1 MRIHP
6 EEDFLILLYDVIHV
20 TRMHAGHMAR
30 KHGLTVAIMVAKI
43 SENTMAELTPVR
55 ALLAAETDI
64 SDPRSIGTHRLSSKR
79 SQEAR
84 GQFRA
89 FP

>member
-6 EEDFLILLYDVIHV
+6 EEDFLILLYDVIRV
-20 TRMHAGHMAR
+20 IRTHADQMAR
-30 KHGLTVAIMVAKI
+30 KHGLMVAIMVAKI
-43 SENTMAELTPVR
+43 SENTLAELPPVR
-55 ALLAAETDI
+55 ALSAAETEI
-64 SDPRSIGTHRLSSKR
+64 SDPRSKETHRVSSKR